1 MKKLYQKEWFG
12 INFKSFAKLNAMK
25 MADTSFYD
33 KFYDEFYRKFSSY
46 EELFQDWKKSKK
58 IVADFILNQT
68 NNDNRLLSIG
78 CGNGYIEYLL
88 WKEGRN
94 ITAIEPSVPATNFL
108 RQNSNVKLYE
118 GYFPSCLENANES
131 SFDLAYMCGTEYV
144 FNEKELFKLLED
156 IKDFNIKSFLLVS
169 ASIYNNSLLSLIK
182 DMIKKILSF
191 MGLYELG
198 QFWGYSRTPDE
209 FIKAFTDTGFK
220 DIKNGFL
227 QENCF
232 WIKGNF

>member
-12 INFKSFAKLNAMK
+12 IDFKSFTALDSKK
-25 MADTSFYD
+25 VADVVFYD
-33 KFYDEFYRKFSSY
+33 RFYDEFYEKFNSFDNLP
-46 EELFQDWKKSKK
+46 EDWKETKKQVAKLIIQMTDKDSK
-58 IVADFILNQT
+58 V
-68 NNDNRLLSIG
+68 LSIG
-78 CGNGYIEYLL
+78 SGNGYIEYLL

-131 SFDLAYMCGTEYV
+131 SFDLAYMSGTEYI
-144 FNEKELFKLLED
+144 FNEKELLKLLED
-156 IKDFNIKSFLLVS
+156 IKDFNIKSFLLLS

-191 MGLYELG
+191 IGLYELG
-198 QFWGYSRTPDE
+198 QFWGYKRTPVE
-209 FIKAFTDTGFK
+209 LIQSFKKAGFK
-220 DIKNGFL
+220 DIRSGFL
-227 QENCF
+227 ERNCF
-232 WIKGNF
+232 WLEGN